1 MKIINFLIASLFVF
15 GQLFAQQRDTTKSFI
30 ATPTDTSLADET
42 RFYTVAKPSG
52 YNSSTPTPLIFNLHA
67 YFEPISQYRNSL
79 SIDSIA
85 EANNVIIVYPLGDTC
100 HWNYKPLFFLPD
112 SGIGW
117 NSGIIGGDFDDVAFI
132 SRVLDSVESNYNI
145 DTTQIFC
152 MGVSNG
158 GFMTM
163 KIAAAIGDRFTAMAN
178 IIGFDSLSPTTDV
191 PMLSILG
198 TKDTISRING
208 IPGTYSS
215 WSSVRSKWLNQNS
228 CSTSFLSDTLAD
240 IDTLDGSWV
249 EKRTYNSCSNRGTFI
264 EYMIWNGGHNVP
276 NTGVCVAPPIV
287 CNALG
292 SINNDFDPSVEIW
305 NFFNANVVISV
316 KRETLNTKNI
326 HVYPNPF
333 RGELNFQVE
342 KTSMIY
348 NLKIFDIQGKE
359 IYQENMKPTNG
370 VIRWLAKDLAPSI
383 YIYQITDGVE
393 FKSGKVQLLR

>member
-1 MKIINFLIASLFVF
+1 MKKINLLIVFFSLL
-15 GQLFAQQRDTTKSFI
+15 GQLFAQQNNTTRSFLSSPI
-30 ATPTDTSLADET
+30 DTSLADET
-42 RFYTVAKPSG
+42 RHFTIVTPSG
-52 YNSSTPTPLIFNLHA
+52 YNSSTPTPLILNLHA

-85 EANNVIIVYPLGDTC
+85 EASNVIIVYPLGDTC

-117 NSGIIGGDFDDVAFI
+117 NSGIIGGKFDDVKFI
-132 SRVLDSVESNYNI
+132 SRVLDSIESNYNI
-145 DTTQIFC
+145 DTNQIFC

-163 KIAAAIGDRFTAMAN
+163 KLAAEIGHRFTAMAN
-178 IIGFDSLSPTTDV
+178 IIGFDSLTPTTSV

-208 IPGTYSS
+208 ISGTYPN

-228 CSTSFLSDTLAD
+228 CSTNFLSDTLAD

-249 EKRTYNSCSNRGTFI
+249 EKRTYDSCSNRGTFI

-276 NTGVCVAPPIV
+276 NTGVCTAPPIV

-305 NFFNANVVISV
+305 NFFNANLVTSV
-316 KRETLNTKNI
+316 KRKTLDTKNI
-326 HVYPNPF
+326 DVYPNPF
-333 RGELNFQVE
+333 RDELTFKVGN
-342 KTSMIY
+342 TSMTY

-359 IYQENMKPTNG
+359 IYQKNVKPTNG
-370 VIRWLAKDLAPSI
+370 GIRWFAKNLAPSI
-383 YIYQITDGVE
+383 YIYQITDGID
-393 FKSGKVQLLR
+393 FKSGKVQLLK